1 MAGVRN
7 MESGWSL
14 VIAPVLACA
23 PSVVSV
29 THGAPRGGPL
39 LDFGTEPASQEGIT
53 RHFIEVPLTR
63 RNPTEASVPF
73 APQM

>member
-7 MESGWSL
+7 MEGGWSL

-29 THGAPRGGPL
+29 THEAPRGGPL
-39 LDFGTEPASQEGIT
+39 LDFGTEPALQEGIT
-53 RHFIEVPLTR
+53 RHFIGVPLT
-63 RNPTEASVPF
+63 
-73 APQM
+73 